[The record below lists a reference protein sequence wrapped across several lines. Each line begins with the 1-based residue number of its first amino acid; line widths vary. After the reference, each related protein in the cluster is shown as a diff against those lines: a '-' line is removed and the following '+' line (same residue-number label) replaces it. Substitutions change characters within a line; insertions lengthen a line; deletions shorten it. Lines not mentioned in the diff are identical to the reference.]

1 MIRVVLDTNT
11 LVSAVGWKHS
21 KPRII
26 LEACLS
32 GKYLLVESPALLKEF
47 VAVVERPKFG
57 FIPEEQKKELVARL
71 INYCEIVEPK
81 KKLNIIKSDPADN
94 KVLECALEGKAQYI
108 ISGDNHLLRLK
119 DFRGISIVTAT
130 DYHSLTLS
138 IDQPL

>member
-32 GKYLLVESPALLKEF
+32 GKFQLVESAGLLKEF
-47 VAVVERPKFG
+47 VAVMERPKFG
-57 FIPEEQKKELVARL
+57 FIPEERKKELVARL
-71 INYCEIVEPK
+71 INYCEIIEPK

-94 KVLECALEGKAQYI
+94 KLLECALEGKAQYI

-119 DFRGISIVTAT
+119 VFMGIKIVMV
-130 DYHSLTLS
+130 S
-138 IDQPL
+138 

>member
-1 MIRVVLDTNT
+1 MIRVVLDTNM

-32 GKYLLVESPALLKEF
+32 GKFRLVESPELLKEF
-47 VAVVERPKFG
+47 IAVMERPKFG
-57 FIPEEQKKELVARL
+57 FIPEEQKRELVARL

-81 KKLNIIKSDPADN
+81 KKLNIIKNDPADN
-94 KVLECALEGKAQYI
+94 KVLECALEGEAQDI

-119 DFRGISIVTAT
+119 VFRGIRIMTAT
-130 DYHSLTLS
+130 EFLEMV
-138 IDQPL
+138 